1 MPANIFDDQRRAW
14 IAAHAGV
21 FLFQKRRAELLAKT
35 IRARTRAQVGARPD
49 PHDDQI
55 TAPLIFRSTSTTTGS
70 YEAALVAVCALLAPL
85 GWAAGK
91 AAYLALVTLIPE
103 RLRAY
108 PIPALFWSA
117 AASATPLV
125 LFYDPA
131 PGLTDTLVLP
141 WLLAQLPAAFA
152 AAALYGLAEGWLA
165 VDGSSD
171 WWPLTPLVGD
181 VDDDLILDST
191 ILPMPTVL
199 DDAPTPPRRRIPPSI
214 GTRRRTPPTVSW
226 RPIISG
232 ITALTIVTLWYV
244 WIVADTTLD
253 PPRIAP
259 VHGNVHATF

>member
-14 IAAHAGV
+14 IAVHAGV

-55 TAPLIFRSTSTTTGS
+55 TPPLIFRSTSTTTGS

-214 GTRRRTPPTVSW
+214 GT
-226 RPIISG
+226 
-232 ITALTIVTLWYV
+232 
-244 WIVADTTLD
+244 
-253 PPRIAP
+253 
-259 VHGNVHATF
+259 